1 MIWNRIK
8 GIKTQSER
16 KRLLFIAGCISIL
29 MSIFVLFH
37 STGRSFYTCITVDQ
51 QTCKNVYEVASITK
65 HGLGAIL
72 LVGGLVLIAFAL
84 PDETPKAEAGAK
96 SGAGDTP
103 KSAAAKVCSECG
115 EPLPDKAIS
124 CPNCGCPVSVG

>member
-8 GIKTQSER
+8 EIKTQSER

-37 STGRSFYTCITVDQ
+37 SVGSYSYGSGIDA
-51 QTCKNVYEVASITK
+51 KYLYEIASITK
-65 HGLGAIL
+65 LGLGAIL

-84 PDETPKAEAGAK
+84 PDETQKTEAGAK

-103 KSAAAKVCSECG
+103 KSVAAKVCSECG
-115 EPLPDKAIS
+115 KPLPDKVRA